1 MSSIDKMSVQGIR
14 SFGPDDKEKQIIQFF
29 TPLTLILGPNGTGKT
44 TVIEALKYITTGV
57 MPPGATRGGAFVHDP
72 KFANEREV
80 KAQIR
85 LQFHDVS
92 GQMTIVQRS
101 MTATQKLKQVT
112 LKTLD
117 GVITRRNAA
126 GEKKSISSKCA
137 EIDKEM
143 ITALGVSKPVLENV
157 IFCHQEEANWPLS
170 EGKQLKDKFDDIFAS
185 TRYVKALETIRK
197 LKMSQDSTVKE
208 YRIETTYLKQHKDK
222 ASQLE
227 GDLNEVQSKLIA
239 SKESVNSIV
248 SKLDPIENKLSQ
260 IGAKSDDIYRLQNN
274 ITKHTSEKKEM
285 ERTVEELQK
294 NIENEFQGSVEELTR
309 VLAEFQNKVQE
320 REDTLSQFKQQSR
333 ELERECEQLNKKKS
347 ELLLQ
352 VGKLEQEAQVHD
364 DNITKRNILIEQFAD
379 KYQFEGFSGCEITD
393 EKYRSFIEN
402 VRNKLETMVTE
413 GEKSKG

>member
-1 MSSIDKMSVQGIR
+1 MGK
-14 SFGPDDKEKQIIQFF
+14 
-29 TPLTLILGPNGTGKT
+29 LG
-44 TVIEALKYITTGV
+44 
-57 MPPGATRGGAFVHDP
+57 
-72 KFANEREV
+72 
-80 KAQIR
+80 
-85 LQFHDVS
+85 
-92 GQMTIVQRS
+92 
-101 MTATQKLKQVT
+101 
-112 LKTLD
+112 
-117 GVITRRNAA
+117 
-126 GEKKSISSKCA
+126 
-137 EIDKEM
+137 
-143 ITALGVSKPVLENV
+143 
-157 IFCHQEEANWPLS
+157 PLS

-197 LKMSQDSTVKE
+197 LKMTQDATVKE
-208 YRIETTYLKQHKDK
+208 YRIETSYLKQHKDK
-222 ASQLE
+222 ATQLE
-227 GDLNEVQSKLIA
+227 GDLNEIQSKLIS
-239 SKESVNSIV
+239 SKGSVDTIV

-294 NIENEFQGSVEELTR
+294 NIENEFQGSVEELKR

-333 ELERECEQLNKKKS
+333 ELERECEQLNRKKS

-393 EKYRSFIEN
+393 GKYRSFIES
-402 VRNKLETMVTE
+402 VRNKLETMVNE
-413 GEKSKG
+413 GKNLKVDFEEREKKVQLKIDELKENKTKLEQSEHIKRNMMVRSVG